1 MSVQRHTVTSPC
13 PICGGH
19 DKLPQ
24 GQAIRCYGFT
34 TDDGWAHC
42 TREGGGS
49 APWREQSQTWGH
61 KLVGRCPCGETHRE
75 DPSAPMPAPKRA
87 PVTPIGQAAQEIV
100 ATYDYRDREGR
111 LIYQVVRYRPKDFRQ
126 RRPHPTA
133 EGRWVWHI
141 KACADYNR
149 DKPQGRQCD
158 CGLPALKTTLYRIP
172 DLIAGLAAGD
182 TVYVVEGEK
191 DADALHAVQQVA
203 TTNSGGAGK
212 WRDELAG
219 VFARYAQPGGR
230 IVIVQDRDAELHA
243 DGRPNRKGQI
253 HARAVYDS
261 IRAAVPE
268 TVEIEIVEA
277 REGKDA
283 ADHLAAGLGVE
294 AFVRVYPPLPIDVAT
309 DPAGFKRAMLLQ
321 AVDMTVES
329 LEVAALDTA
338 PENPPTF
345 RSPLRG
351 ANGLHKMQGVV
362 TVAGAPSSGKSYFA
376 IGTAVDNAL
385 DPTDPWDVFYI
396 TAELPPEYV
405 FDRVVRAAASCDLSF
420 YECMSPE
427 ARNRAAEWAKT
438 TPVPARFTL
447 IRANVGVTM
456 GEIVARLADLVGER
470 PMLVVL
476 DSISSLVDAMDEVR
490 GDSSGMSNL
499 RAVQRY
505 ATAVRAM
512 TRGHVAW
519 LILSELNK
527 EGRAKGRS
535 LDHRSDLAIAM
546 TPDPDNGRVKRINV
560 TKSWFSET
568 GPLGEFALH
577 HEIARLARLEPDGGA
592 PPISERLGFND

>member
-1 MSVQRHTVTSPC
+1 MSVRRFTAQNPC
-13 PICGGH
+13 AACGGH
-19 DKLPQ
+19 SKLPQ
-24 GQAIRCYGFT
+24 GAGVRCYGMVT
-34 TDDGWAHC
+34 GDGWFIC
-42 TREGGGS
+42 TREGGGNAKYHDGAQGWS
-49 APWREQSQTWGH
+49 HRVS
-61 KLVGRCPCGETHRE
+61 GRCPCGETHRE
-75 DPSAPMPAPKRA
+75 DPSAPLPAARRA
-87 PVTPIGQAAQEIV
+87 PVTPIGDAAQEIV

-111 LIYQVVRYRPKDFRQ
+111 MLYQVVRYRPKSFRQ
-126 RRPHPTA
+126 RRPHPTR
-133 EGRWVWHI
+133 EGEWVWHMI
-141 KACADYNR
+141 SCADYR
-149 DKPQGRQCD
+149 KQGKRCD

-172 DLIAGLAAGD
+172 DLVAGLAAGD

-191 DADALHAVQQVA
+191 DADALHAAQQVA
-203 TTNSGGAGK
+203 TTHAGGVGK

-230 IVIVQDRDAELHA
+230 IVIVQDRDPELHG

-268 TVEIEIVEA
+268 TVDVEIVEA

-294 AFVRVYPPLPIDVAT
+294 AFVRVYPPPPLDVAT

-329 LEVAALDTA
+329 LEIAALDTA

-405 FDRVVRAAASCDLSF
+405 FDRVVRAAASYDLSF
-420 YECMSPE
+420 YECMSPD
-427 ARNRAAEWAKT
+427 ARARAAEWAKT

-456 GEIVARLADLVGER
+456 GAIVAQLADLVGER
-470 PMLVVL
+470 PTLVIL
-476 DSISSLVDAMDEVR
+476 DSISSLVDAMDEVK
-490 GDSSGMSNL
+490 GDNFGMSNL

-546 TPDPDNGRVKRINV
+546 TPDPENGRVKRINV

-568 GPLGEFALH
+568 GPLGEFALQ
-577 HEIARLARLEPDGGA
+577 HEIARLSRLEPDGGA
-592 PPISERLGFND
+592 PPISERLAFDD